1 MVVVGVCHEDTGE
14 GGFLIGHGVLDLVDF
29 PCRIDEHRLET
40 ARVDHEVA
48 EVFQRLAAYVQ
59 HDDARNHLRAPRGS
73 RPARHSADSPERR
86 SSCLPAAAD
95 GAWLPTCG
103 TGRGLTQRLFILT
116 NTSPLSLRIRMLNI
130 ITPAR

>member
-86 SSCLPAAAD
+86 SSCLPPPPAAP
-95 GAWLPTCG
+95 GLPPAA
-103 TGRGLTQRLFILT
+103 TGRGSTKRLFILP
-116 NTSPLSLRIRMLNI
+116 NTLPL
-130 ITPAR
+130 